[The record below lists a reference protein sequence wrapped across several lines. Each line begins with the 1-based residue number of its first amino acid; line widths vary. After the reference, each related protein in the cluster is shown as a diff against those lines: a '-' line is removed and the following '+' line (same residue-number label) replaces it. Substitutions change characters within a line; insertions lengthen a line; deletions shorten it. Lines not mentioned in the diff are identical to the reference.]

1 VRTYIRKITPSIIL
15 SLYRKYKKKLKNDK
29 LTRDQRE
36 GKGFSKDDL
45 IKDLIEMGIKEGDV
59 LMVHSSLSKI
69 GYVIDGPKTI
79 IEALIEV
86 IGPEG
91 HLLMPNSPNASFQL
105 EYIQSLAEF
114 DVLSSP
120 SKLGAI
126 SEYFR
131 TLPGSKRSAH
141 PTEPVSCWGRQKEFF
156 VDDHFGNLTPY
167 SNKSPFYKV
176 IEKKGKI
183 LYIGVTLDNAGTHLH
198 TLEDAVTDFKFPVY
212 WDEEFDVKIRM
223 DDNSIQYMKTKVH
236 NPEQSKKRKCDALI
250 PLFEEEGVLQYVTFG
265 NARCLFV
272 DAAGMFECMKKHYY
286 ENGVTMYTPKGS

>member
-1 VRTYIRKITPSIIL
+1 MRTFIRKITPSIIR
-15 SLYRKYKKKLKNDK
+15 SIYRKYKKKLKNDK

-45 IKDLIEMGIKEGDV
+45 IKDLIEMGIKKGDV

-69 GYVIDGPKTI
+69 GYVFDGPKTI

-105 EYIQSLAEF
+105 EYIQSINEF
-114 DVLSSP
+114 DVSSSP

-131 TLPGSKRSAH
+131 TFPGSKRSAH
-141 PTEPVSCWGRQKEFF
+141 PTEPVSCWGPQKEFF

-167 SNKSPFYKV
+167 NNNSPFYKV
-176 IEKKGKI
+176 IEKK
-183 LYIGVTLDNAGTHLH
+183 
-198 TLEDAVTDFKFPVY
+198 EKF
-212 WDEEFDVKIRM
+212 
-223 DDNSIQYMKTKVH
+223 SI
-236 NPEQSKKRKCDALI
+236 
-250 PLFEEEGVLQYVTFG
+250 
-265 NARCLFV
+265 
-272 DAAGMFECMKKHYY
+272 
-286 ENGVTMYTPKGS
+286 